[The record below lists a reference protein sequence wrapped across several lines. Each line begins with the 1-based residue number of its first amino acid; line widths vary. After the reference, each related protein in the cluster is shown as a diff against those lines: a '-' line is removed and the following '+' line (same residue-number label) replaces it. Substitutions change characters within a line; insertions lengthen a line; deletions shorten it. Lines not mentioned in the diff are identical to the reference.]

1 MEPMARRMLAESPAL
16 RKAFEARLKSD
27 KKFAADR
34 SARLNWFYER
44 TPFADSNRY
53 LYPVGVVR

>member
-1 MEPMARRMLAESPAL
+1 MDMIHHTLD
-16 RKAFEARLKSD
+16 KIEARLKSD